1 LIVLFLSQPNL
12 VPSRIVPY
20 RKSPQNLHRNIYF
33 FIYVFSGSS
42 HLSVCLKTASTCF
55 VTSLVDE
62 NVSSFCLQVGK
73 KKNDESKRLLNV
85 TCKLVAGLKWNQ
97 ELLAPGSS
105 IHSSQLCF
113 SIHRNTV
120 CLQLPFSS
128 AAEGSAMLKSNQ

>member
-1 LIVLFLSQPNL
+1 MFSV
-12 VPSRIVPY
+12 VRRIY
-20 RKSPQNLHRNIYF
+20 L
-33 FIYVFSGSS
+33 
-42 HLSVCLKTASTCF
+42 CASKLPARF